1 MDSNQE
7 NMTGGW
13 VDDIG
18 RKTRTSSARSMNRW
32 SQWCAKAGD
41 NAFGLHYHDLAQ
53 FMGKFSC
60 TFAKY
65 PLIQVLSGNNETYS
79 TDGESPLPDK
89 KDESPPGRDRQ
100 GQVCGDK

>member
-53 FMGKFSC
+53 FMGKFSY
-60 TFAKY
+60 TFAQY

-89 KDESPPGRDRQ
+89 KAESPAGRDRQ
-100 GQVCGDK
+100 RQVYGDI